1 MSENQGDKPII
12 WFDRPVGRLQRDLV
26 GDAAEVTSVSG
37 DGPELAGLAG
47 ADAAIVGAAI
57 SYDAALFRQAPRLRV
72 VTRAGIGYD
81 NVNLTDATTAGIAA
95 CNTPDA
101 PTAST
106 AEHAVG
112 LIFAITKGLR
122 ESCARLERA
131 EGDYWGRHVHLEL
144 EGATL
149 TLLGLGRIGGRVART
164 MRDVG
169 MNVIAYDPYVA
180 AAHAAELGVT
190 LADTPAEAV
199 AAAHV
204 VSVHAPLTDATR
216 HLVDADLIGEMRRG
230 TYLVNTSRGGLVDQD
245 ALLTALDDGQ
255 LRAAGLDVTDP
266 EPLPAGH
273 PLLKRDDVIVT
284 PHVASSTGAGRVRLF
299 EHAVAETL
307 TALDGNRPPNLLNED
322 VWPGRCAP
330 GWTPQDQTQ
339 SS

>member
-1 MSENQGDKPII
+1 MSDRPSGDKPTI
-12 WFDRPVGRLQRDLV
+12 WFDRPIGQLQRDLV
-26 GDAAEVTSVSG
+26 GDAAEVTSVSS
-37 DGPELAGLAG
+37 DGPALDGPALDGLRD
-47 ADAAIVGAAI
+47 ADGAIVGAAI
-57 SYDAALFRQAPRLRV
+57 SYDAELFAQAPRLRV

-81 NVNLTDATTAGIAA
+81 NVNLADATDFGIAA

-112 LIFAITKGLR
+112 LIFAVTKGLR

-149 TLLGLGRIGGRVART
+149 ALLGLGRIGGKVART
-164 MRDVG
+164 MRGVG
-169 MNVIAYDPYVA
+169 MNVVAYDPYIE

-190 LADTPAEAV
+190 LAVTPAEAV

-204 VSVHAPLTDATR
+204 VSVHAPLTDNTR
-216 HLVDADLIGEMRRG
+216 HLVDADLIGAMRRG

-273 PLLKRDDVIVT
+273 PLLGRDDVVVT

-307 TALDGNRPPNLLNED
+307 AALAGNQPPNLLNPQ
-322 VWPGRCAP
+322 VWPGRCAT
-330 GWTPQDQTQ
+330 G
-339 SS
+339 